1 MFGRL
6 CWKSLTGTNT
16 LGCYKKFVNY
26 RQISFI
32 TFGPGKGIKLPNSN
46 INSFCNRPFKIYLH
60 VRFQGA
66 ILHKASTF
74 QRVEIIFFFSKPAG
88 LMRNQT
94 EV

>member
-1 MFGRL
+1 MEKLVRN
-6 CWKSLTGTNT
+6 KHSSL
-16 LGCYKKFVNY
+16 LQKFVNY
-26 RQISFI
+26 GQKSFI

-74 QRVEIIFFFSKPAG
+74 QRIEIIFSKPAG